1 MSGWGQ
7 RRAKCRQIRG
17 MQDIS
22 DDEQAAADARFA
34 LEEADRLQEAADRAA
49 KAASQKRQE
58 ADHLSRCALTRDDS
72 G

>member
-1 MSGWGQ
+1 
-7 RRAKCRQIRG
+7 

-34 LEEADRLQEAADRAA
+34 LEEADRLQEAADKAV

-58 ADHLSRCALTRDDS
+58 ADHLSRCALDRDNS
-72 G
+72 GKLFGQGQHWHHG